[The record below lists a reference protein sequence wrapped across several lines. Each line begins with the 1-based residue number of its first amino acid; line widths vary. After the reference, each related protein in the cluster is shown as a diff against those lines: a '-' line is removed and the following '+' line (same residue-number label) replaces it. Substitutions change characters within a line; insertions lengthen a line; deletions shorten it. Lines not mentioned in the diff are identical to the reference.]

1 MADEQAEHGDNRRE
15 EYQDYCRG
23 VLFSS
28 KADSSSLQ
36 VRRVR
41 FKARLNDSDPS

>member
-1 MADEQAEHGDNRRE
+1 VKNIRITAA
-15 EYQDYCRG
+15 
-23 VLFSS
+23 VLLFSS